1 MIVYI
6 FNHFLTVKIIQNSQ
20 ELKISLHETRIL
32 ELTKAESM
40 KESNTNYSMQ
50 SD

>member
-20 ELKISLHETRIL
+20 ELKIALRETRIL
-32 ELTKAESM
+32 ELMKAETLR
-40 KESNTNYSMQ
+40 ESNTNYSMQ